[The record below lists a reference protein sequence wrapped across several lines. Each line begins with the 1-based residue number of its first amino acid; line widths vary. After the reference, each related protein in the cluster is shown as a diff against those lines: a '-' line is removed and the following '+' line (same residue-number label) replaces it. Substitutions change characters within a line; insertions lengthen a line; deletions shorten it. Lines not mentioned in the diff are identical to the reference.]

1 MPTKTK
7 LLLAV
12 ICIAAAVNFWLLP
25 PSFSPKQTN
34 LEPTPAQK
42 QLGQLVNRCSGIA
55 DKSVADK
62 TVRVE
67 FEQLAI
73 EGIKAN
79 VMQNCMADNGFTQ
92 NPAWLSYAQPI
103 AKANAQKNNT
113 SLDEAL
119 TNLSRADMQIFEP
132 RANQPDY
139 WLKK

>member
-1 MPTKTK
+1 MPIKTK

-25 PSFSPKQTN
+25 PSFSPKQ
-34 LEPTPAQK
+34 EVTPAQK

-67 FEQLAI
+67 FEKLAI

-79 VMQNCMADNGFTQ
+79 VMQNCMADNGYAQ
-92 NPAWLSYAQPI
+92 NPAWLTFAQPI
-103 AKANAQKNNT
+103 ATANATKNNT
-113 SLDEAL
+113 SFDEAL
-119 TNLSRADMQIFEP
+119 TNLSRADMQILEP